1 VSSND
6 LENLAIISM
15 IAGIVSAIFVVLGAG
30 TGMEFF
36 GLLAGLFAV
45 GAGVRVLRGEANNKK
60 LAATGTI
67 MGTIG
72 LAIWVLIK
80 VGSAAAFLWHLL

>member
-6 LENLAIISM
+6 LENMAIMSM
-15 IAGIVSAIFVVLGAG
+15 IAGIVSAIFIIVGAG
-30 TGMEFF
+30 TAMEFW
-36 GLLAGLFAV
+36 GLLAGVFAV
-45 GAGVRVLRGEANNKK
+45 GSGVRVLRGDANNKK

-72 LAIWVLIK
+72 LAFWVLIK
-80 VGSAAAFLWHLL
+80 VATAAAFLWHLL